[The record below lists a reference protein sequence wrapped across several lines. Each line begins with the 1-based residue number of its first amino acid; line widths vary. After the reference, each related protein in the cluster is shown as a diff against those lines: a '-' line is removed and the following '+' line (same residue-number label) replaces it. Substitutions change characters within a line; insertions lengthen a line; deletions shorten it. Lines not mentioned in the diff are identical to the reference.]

1 METKDSQKDNGPTG
15 TIGPTG
21 TNNNPKI
28 GITGTTGINNNI
40 RTGATGTNNSG
51 TGTTGATGSNNSG
64 TGATGS
70 NNSGTG
76 ATGTKNNSGTGAT
89 GTKNNSGTGAT
100 GSNNSGTGA
109 TGSNNSGTGAT
120 GSNNSGTGAKGN
132 NNSSAKE
139 DLPFYH
145 YTQSKFWGGP
155 TTNWTILR
163 VLSIFP
169 LTGLLGL
176 DHIYLRSPFSALL
189 KTIFNILTLG
199 LWYFY
204 DMAQVLSEPERV
216 KKFGMSYPIVG
227 PVGLGAGIFLP
238 DEEEDGA
245 NNKEKKNGGN
255 GNDKEDKPSPPSPL
269 TFLLYCIFAILPL
282 PFALDHFVVGDV
294 KGGIAKVFANFNIF
308 LFIFSIFW
316 TLFTLFRMTFQTEKM
331 MKEGIIRFFPFTLF
345 MEPLYC
351 PGTKLGPKEECE
363 VEPVSGSMSF
373 MDFFKSI
380 FATLRGIPVLGG
392 IMGAVDKLKEVYDQ
406 YVPPVIG
413 AGVAIATLAP
423 KVAVGVTQKLAELG
437 DTDKIMDQAKK
448 ESGTPAA
455 PAANSQKGGYQ
466 PQQQK
471 NDGPVTLFLLIAFAA
486 IAFIGVFLAKLRDME
501 VLDVLP
507 KSIHSIIRRRIS
519 PSTIWTPAGPNDT
532 PPESAAI

>member
-1 METKDSQKDNGPTG
+1 METDKEKEK
-15 TIGPTG
+15 GPTG
-21 TNNNPKI
+21 TNSNIKIPNSPTGTINNMSKSSA
-28 GITGTTGINNNI
+28 TGTTG
-40 RTGATGTNNSG
+40 TNGSNGSNG
-51 TGTTGATGSNNSG
+51 STGTTGTNSTSAPTGTNGIKTQNNS
-64 TGATGS
+64 
-70 NNSGTG
+70 
-76 ATGTKNNSGTGAT
+76 TGTNTS
-89 GTKNNSGTGAT
+89 
-100 GSNNSGTGA
+100 
-109 TGSNNSGTGAT
+109 
-120 GSNNSGTGAKGN
+120 KGN
-132 NNSSAKE
+132 NAAASANKGNNAAAAANKGNNAAAAANKGNNAAAAANKGNNAATDSE

-189 KTIFNILTLG
+189 KTIFNILTFG

-204 DMAQVLSEPERV
+204 DMAQVLGEPERV
-216 KKFGMSYPIVG
+216 KKFGMSYPVVG

-238 DEEEDGA
+238 EEEEEEGK
-245 NNKEKKNGGN
+245 NGEKKNN
-255 GNDKEDKPSPPSPL
+255 NNEEKKPGPPSPL

-345 MEPLYC
+345 MEPIYC

-413 AGVAIATLAP
+413 AGVAMATLAP

-437 DTDKIMDQAKK
+437 DTDKIMKQASSNTAPETPPKQ
-448 ESGTPAA
+448 SGG
-455 PAANSQKGGYQ
+455 SYQ
-466 PQQQK
+466 TAD
-471 NDGPVTLFLLIAFAA
+471 NGSLSIFLLIAFAG
-486 IAFIGVFLAKLRDME
+486 IAFMGVFLAKLRDME

-507 KSIHSIIRRRIS
+507 KSIHSILRRRINS
-519 PSTIWTPAGPNDT
+519 STVWSSSTGPNDT
-532 PPESAAI
+532 PPGSAAI